1 MILYIC
7 SIVTSAKTPMISTK
21 VGQNKTL
28 VIGVAFSIVAS
39 FMLYINPDTDAV
51 FTLIVAASFIGISQ
65 AIIMNSVINF
75 ICGVIGARSE
85 RGASVF
91 G

>member
-7 SIVTSAKTPMISTK
+7 SIVTSAKTRTVSSK
-21 VGQNKTL
+21 VGKNKTL
-28 VIGVAFSIVAS
+28 VIGVAFSIAAS
-39 FMLYINPDTDAV
+39 LMLYLNPDTEAV
-51 FTLIVAASFIGISQ
+51 FTLVIAASFIGVSQ

-75 ICGVIGARSE
+75 ICEVIGARSE
-85 RGASVF
+85 KGASVF